1 MSSFVDRAQLHA
13 KAGDGGAGSVS
24 FRREAHVPE
33 GGPDGGD
40 GGFGGDVWLEADR
53 NTASLLGFRDH
64 PHRAATS
71 GDHGMG
77 KKRHG
82 ASGKHITVKVPVGT
96 VVSTLEGEQLVDL
109 VNHGDR
115 FRIAEGGK
123 GGHGNAKFL
132 SNSRRAPAFA
142 EQGEHGEERWCNLE
156 LKLMADVALVGF
168 PNVGKSTLISSVSAA
183 KPKIANYPFTT
194 LEPHLGV
201 VRWPL
206 HGTPKAEFVMADI
219 PGLIEGAAEGKGL
232 GLEFLRHIERARV
245 LLFLLDLGEEAPE
258 SPSRQLEVL
267 RQELGQY
274 LPELLERPSL
284 VVGSKADLAFE
295 EDYEDAPIAFA
306 ISGATHQGLD
316 QLLSSLATLVD
327 SARVIEAE
335 RDADHQIV
343 IHRPVAEQASAEPD
357 GHGGW
362 LLVGR
367 QAERAVGLSDLSNPA
382 AMDEVVRRLEKLGI
396 DRLLVRA
403 GAKDGDEV
411 TIGSFSFTWY
421 RAGSTAAIDAAM
433 DVERRS
439 RRKTRKERST

>member
-1 MSSFVDRAQLHA
+1 MSTFVDRAQLHA

-40 GGFGGDVWLEADR
+40 GGHGGDVWLEADR

-71 GDHGMG
+71 GEHGMG

-82 ASGKHITVKVPVGT
+82 ASGKPITVKLPVGT
-96 VVSTLEGEQLVDL
+96 VVTTIEGEFLVDL
-109 VNHGDR
+109 AHHGDR
-115 FRIAEGGK
+115 FLVASGGQ

-142 EQGEHGEERWCNLE
+142 EQGEHGVERWCNLE

-168 PNVGKSTLISSVSAA
+168 PNVGKSTLIAAVSAA

-201 VRWPL
+201 VRWPKNS
-206 HGTPKAEFVMADI
+206 PDKSEFVMADI

-232 GLEFLRHIERARV
+232 GLEFLRHIERAKV
-245 LLFLLDLGEEAPE
+245 LLFLLDLGEDVVEPPE
-258 SPSRQLEVL
+258 RQLEVL
-267 RQELGQY
+267 RQELGDY
-274 LPELLERPSL
+274 LPDLLDRPAL
-284 VVGSKADLAFE
+284 VVGSKSDLTIE
-295 EDYEDAPIAFA
+295 EAYEDAPIAFA
-306 ISGATHQGLD
+306 ISAATHHNLD
-316 QLLSSLATLVD
+316 RLIQQLLTLVEQ
-327 SARVIEAE
+327 ARGVEATE
-335 RDADHQIV
+335 DADYEV
-343 IHRPVAEQASAEPD
+343 VVHRPVAEQASAMPD

-362 LLVGR
+362 NLVGR

-396 DRLLVRA
+396 DRLLQRA
-403 GAKDGDEV
+403 GARDGDVV
-411 TIGSFSFTWY
+411 TIGEFQFTWY
-421 RAGSTAAIDAAM
+421 RAGSSAAIDAAM

-439 RRKTRKERST
+439 RRKTRRERSS